1 MAKKVLEK
9 PFIETIKIFSVSR
22 PFSNFSICDD
32 KIFYFKQN
40 FSILIKNNLDIF
52 MFCQYIAMFSN
63 EKVAESSELFSCEK
77 CQYYTVKKCNY
88 DKHILTAKHIKSIN
102 GNEKVAK
109 SSKSSTDHNESYT
122 CTNCNKNYKDPS
134 GLWRHKKKCL
144 VIPFDDELIPE
155 NISNTQLLD
164 LIIQQSKENND
175 LKHLLLDQNKVMM
188 ELVKD
193 KNTVINNTNTSTNT
207 NTNSHNKTFNL
218 QFFLNETCKN
228 AMNMS
233 EFVDSIKLQLSDL
246 ESVGKLGYVE
256 GLSKIIIKNLNAL
269 DVTERPVHC
278 SDSKRDTMYVKDED
292 KWEKE
297 NEENHKVLKA
307 IEDIGNK
314 NSKMVKEWKLK
325 NPECASS
332 KSHKADIYSHIMIQ
346 AVCSNNDANNNKIL
360 KKIAKEVTID
370 KK

>member
-1 MAKKVLEK
+1 MATEATEIFLKQAEKYVCELCDFSTSKKLNYTTHISTSKHKKREFGNTLATNPQQK
-9 PFIETIKIFSVSR
+9 KSFF
-22 PFSNFSICDD
+22 CDCGKEYSD
-32 KIFYFKQN
+32 RTG
-40 FSILIKNNLDIF
+40 
-52 MFCQYIAMFSN
+52 
-63 EKVAESSELFSCEK
+63 V
-77 CQYYTVKKCNY
+77 
-88 DKHILTAKHIKSIN
+88 
-102 GNEKVAK
+102 
-109 SSKSSTDHNESYT
+109 
-122 CTNCNKNYKDPS
+122 
-134 GLWRHKKKCL
+134 WRHKKKCS
-144 VIPFDDELIPE
+144 FKKCDDEKEADINSELIPE
-155 NISNTQLLD
+155 NINNTQLLD
-164 LIIQQSKENND
+164 LIFQQSKENID
-175 LKHLLLDQNKVMM
+175 LKHLLLEQNKIMM

-193 KNTVINNTNTSTNT
+193 KNTVINNTNTNT

-228 AMNMS
+228 AMNITD
-233 EFVDSIKLQLSDL
+233 FVDSIKLQLSDL

-256 GLSKIIIKNLNAL
+256 GLSKIIIRNLKAL

-307 IEDIGNK
+307 IEDIADK
-314 NSKMVKEWKLK
+314 NSKMVKEWKQQ

-332 KSHKADIYSHIMIQ
+332 KSHKADVYSHIMIQ

-370 KK
+370 KN

>member
-1 MAKKVLEK
+1 M
-9 PFIETIKIFSVSR
+9 
-22 PFSNFSICDD
+22 NG
-32 KIFYFKQN
+32 N
-40 FSILIKNNLDIF
+40 KN
-52 MFCQYIAMFSN
+52 
-63 EKVAESSELFSCEK
+63 VGESSGVFCCEK
-77 CQYYTVKKCNY
+77 CEYYTVKKYNY
-88 DKHILTAKHIKSIN
+88 DKHMLTSKHLTSIN
-102 GNEKVAK
+102 GNKNVAK
-109 SSKSSTDHNESYT
+109 SSKSSKDNLDVHT
-122 CTNCNKNYKDPS
+122 CYNCNKNYKDPS

-144 VIPFDDELIPE
+144 VKTCEDELIPE
-155 NISNTQLLD
+155 NISNTQLID
-164 LIIQQSKENND
+164 LIVQQSKENID
-175 LKHLLLDQNKVMM
+175 LKNLLLEQNKMMM

-193 KNTVINNTNTSTNT
+193 KNTVINNTNTNT

-228 AMNMS
+228 AMNMTD
-233 EFVDSIKLQLSDL
+233 FVNSIKLQLSDL

-307 IEDIGNK
+307 IEDIANK
-314 NSKMVKEWKLK
+314 NSKMVKEWKKK

-332 KSHKADIYSHIMIQ
+332 KSHKADVYSHIMIQ
-346 AVCSNNDANNNKIL
+346 AVCSNNDVNNNKIL
-360 KKIAKEVTID
+360 KKIAKEVIID
-370 KK
+370 KY